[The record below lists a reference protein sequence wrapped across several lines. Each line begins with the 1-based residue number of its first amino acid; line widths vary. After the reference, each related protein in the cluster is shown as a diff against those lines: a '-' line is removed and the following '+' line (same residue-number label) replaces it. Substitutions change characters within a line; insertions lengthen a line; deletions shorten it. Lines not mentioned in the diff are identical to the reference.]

1 MYSINKFQ
9 YNNKVLNIS
18 NMVPSIGSQI
28 RTSVL
33 NRSIIFGTAI
43 SYGHSS
49 QGLTSTMTIGI
60 EQ

>member
-1 MYSINKFQ
+1 
-9 YNNKVLNIS
+9 
-18 NMVPSIGSQI
+18 MVPSIGSQI

-33 NRSIIFGTAI
+33 NRSIIIGTAI

-49 QGLTSTMTIGI
+49 EGLTSTMTIGI